1 MITVSA
7 TKFRKHLFEYLDK
20 AAAGEIIIIQ
30 RNNENVAY
38 LVPETG
44 TNWRD
49 NMKQTLKT
57 NVPPE
62 ELMQPVG
69 DVWEDYV

>member
-1 MITVSA
+1 MITVSV

-20 AAAGEIIIIQ
+20 AAAGETIIIQ
-30 RNNENVAY
+30 RNNQNVAY

-44 TNWRD
+44 ANWRD

-57 NVPPE
+57 NVSPE

-69 DVWEDYV
+69 DVWEEYV